1 MAILVRNGNAAY
13 SNNYF
18 TFPEIN
24 HWSDFSHSVLGI
36 VTVGLLE
43 YLHWLWFIDFH
54 AFFLQGNADGILAV
68 RNIKELNIG

>member
-24 HWSDFSHSVLGI
+24 DWSNFSRSVLGI
-36 VTVGLLE
+36 MTLLV

-54 AFFLQGNADGILAV
+54 AFFLQENADGSLAV
-68 RNIKELNIG
+68 WNIKELNTG